1 MLIVPTVT
9 GIRTFIGRPSVP
21 HFSISPATCQGQAA
35 DAVAALAHAR
45 NLRPLALEILC
56 VPRFAHLQKIL
67 NTARMKNRK
76 YNLLPYE
83 TIVKA
88 AAGEPEAVN
97 TVIQTYTGYIKY
109 LSYFQGSINDDIQD
123 YLKASLMEAL
133 PKFRFDR

>member
-1 MLIVPTVT
+1 
-9 GIRTFIGRPSVP
+9 
-21 HFSISPATCQGQAA
+21 
-35 DAVAALAHAR
+35 
-45 NLRPLALEILC
+45 
-56 VPRFAHLQKIL
+56 
-67 NTARMKNRK
+67 MKNRK

-133 PKFRFDR
+133 PKFRFDRWQVAKSEKAVKDKLRALRPWRLSPSLLLGNQEGANG

>member
-1 MLIVPTVT
+1 
-9 GIRTFIGRPSVP
+9 
-21 HFSISPATCQGQAA
+21 
-35 DAVAALAHAR
+35 
-45 NLRPLALEILC
+45 
-56 VPRFAHLQKIL
+56 
-67 NTARMKNRK
+67 MKNRK

-88 AAGEPEAVN
+88 IAGEPEAVN

-133 PKFRFDR
+133 TQVPLWQIMSSKGRKSRQG

>member
-67 NTARMKNRK
+67 NTATTAWMYPSMKTAPEFARII
-76 YNLLPYE
+76 LL
-83 TIVKA
+83 TIWQWFV
-88 AAGEPEAVN
+88 
-97 TVIQTYTGYIKY
+97 T
-109 LSYFQGSINDDIQD
+109 
-123 YLKASLMEAL
+123 L
-133 PKFRFDR
+133 PFLP